1 MKEDIKKVNSSQ
13 KTQVKQTGFSGEKDA
28 LESQIEYLLSEN
40 TSFVTKVSSLE
51 KKVFSLEKKNASL
64 EGKNTSLKEK
74 NTSLEE
80 ENAKLRQELLYHQRR
95 MFGRCSEKRMPQHP
109 EGTLFIPF
117 GKESIPEETADILP
131 IVEEIKVAS
140 RKRKIQIQKQ
150 TKKNRPKREEIPAD
164 IERRIHIIEPEN
176 VDHENMVKIGED
188 VREVLQYIPGTF
200 YVDRFIRPI
209 YKDKVQ
215 DKEALKTVIYQ
226 ANSIET
232 FIPKSIAGN
241 SLLSQLIISK
251 YMDHLPIYRQLE
263 IFKRQGMKLAPSTIC
278 GWMQEVATRLQPLY
292 ERLVSNTLS
301 SNYIQVDE
309 TTMPVV
315 DNDKK
320 QAVKEYMWAIHD
332 VMNKQVFF
340 HYDEGSRAQKVV
352 VSLLK
357 TYQGTVQTDGYE
369 AYSIYENKQGVIL
382 LGCWAHVR
390 RKFENALT
398 EDEVRANRALD
409 YISLLYQVEA
419 NLKEKNLNNE
429 EIAKERKRLSY
440 PILLEF
446 EKWMHDISVD
456 LLPKSLMGKAVI
468 YTFSLYHRLVRYVS
482 DGRCHIDNNAIENAI
497 RPIALG
503 RKNYLF
509 CGNHDTAKDAAL
521 FYSLLGSCKLA
532 NVNPA
537 EWLADI
543 LMRLK
548 DCKSTELNS
557 LLPANWKPQQ

>member
-1 MKEDIKKVNSSQ
+1 MYWYFLYLCSMKEDIKRVNSSE
-13 KTQVKQTGFSGEKDA
+13 KTQVKHTDFSGGKDT
-28 LESQIEYLLSEN
+28 LETQIEHLLSEKA
-40 TSFVTKVSSLE
+40 SLAAKISSLE
-51 KKVFSLEKKNASL
+51 EKNISLE
-64 EGKNTSLKEK
+64 EK

-80 ENAKLRQELLYHQRR
+80 KNAKLRQELLYYQRR

-109 EGTLFIPF
+109 EGALFIPF
-117 GKESIPEETADILP
+117 GEETIPEETADILP
-131 IVEEIKVAS
+131 IVEEIKIAS
-140 RKRKIQIQKQ
+140 HKRKIQIQKRA
-150 TKKNRPKREEIPAD
+150 KKDKPKREEIPTD

-215 DKEALKTVIYQ
+215 DKEALKTIIYQ
-226 ANSIET
+226 AEPIET

-241 SLLSQLIISK
+241 TLLTQLIVSK
-251 YMDHLPIYRQLE
+251 YTDHLPIYRQLE

-278 GWMQEVATRLQPLY
+278 GWMQEVATQLQPLY
-292 ERLVSNTLS
+292 EQLVSNILS

-315 DNDKK
+315 DHVKK

-352 VSLLK
+352 ISLLK
-357 TYQGTVQTDGYE
+357 NYQGAVQTDGYE
-369 AYSIYENKQGVIL
+369 AYSIYEDKQGVIL
-382 LGCWAHVR
+382 LGCWAHAR

-398 EDEVRANRALD
+398 EDEARANKALD

-419 NLKEKNLNNE
+419 NLKEGNLSNE
-429 EIAKERKRLSY
+429 EIAQERKRLSY
-440 PILLEF
+440 PVLLEF
-446 EKWMHDISVD
+446 EKWMHDISAD
-456 LLPKSLMGKAVI
+456 LLPKSLMGKAVS

-482 DGRCHIDNNAIENAI
+482 DGKWHIDNNAIENAI
-497 RPIALG
+497 RPVALG

-521 FYSLLGSCKLA
+521 FYSLLESCKLA
-532 NVNPA
+532 EVNPA
-537 EWLADI
+537 EWLSDI
-543 LMRLK
+543 LSRLK
-548 DCKSTELNS
+548 DCKSSELNT
-557 LLPANWKPQQ
+557 LLPANWKP